1 VICFLC
7 FANQYQA
14 EYVRHASIGDAK
26 AAFLKAARELDR
38 YGQSIAASL
47 HIAKSEDLVQEYPDF
62 VLSLTKRGNL
72 KCEST

>member
-14 EYVRHASIGDAK
+14 EYVRHASIGGAK
-26 AAFLKAARELDR
+26 AAFLEEARELDR
-38 YGQSIAASL
+38 HGQSITASL
-47 HIAKSEDLVQEYPDF
+47 HIAKSEDLVHEYPDYI
-62 VLSLTKRGNL
+62 LSLTKRGNL